1 MITRTDIH
9 DLSTQNTFGMKVS
22 CACFI
27 QYDKAEDLNDL
38 DFQSLPQPVLHIG
51 SASNLLFTGDFSGTV
66 LHSGIKYIKYIDMGL
81 EEVLVAVGAGV
92 LFDDFVAQ
100 ACGHGLW
107 GAENLSLIPGET
119 GAAAVQNIGAYG
131 VEVKDII
138 AGVVCYDTQ
147 TRAKCTFKAAE
158 CRYGYRTSRF
168 KEAPDKGRYIVT
180 SVLFRLT
187 RKYSPKMEYKGLR
200 EAFGDDEPRT
210 PLQVRE
216 AVIKIRMQKLPDP
229 KVMGSA
235 GSFFK
240 NPVVS
245 RDKFLEVEEQARVKN
260 GDRYEVPH
268 YDLEGDQ
275 VKIPA
280 AWLID
285 QCGFKGMRRGN
296 AAVHH
301 AQPLVLVNYTGEATP
316 DEILELEGLIVSE
329 VYDKFGIELIPE
341 VEHI

>member
-1 MITRTDIH
+1 MVTKTDIY

-38 DFQSLPQPVLHIG
+38 DFQALPQPVLHIG
-51 SASNLLFTGDFSGTV
+51 SASNLLFTGDFAGTV
-66 LHSGIKYIKYIDMGL
+66 LHSAIKYIKYIDMGL
-81 EEVLVAVGAGV
+81 SEVLVAVGAGV
-92 LFDDFVAQ
+92 LFDDFVSQ
-100 ACGHGLW
+100 TCGHGLW
-107 GAENLSLIPGET
+107 GAENLSLIPGEV

-138 AGVVCYDTQ
+138 SGVVCYDTKER
-147 TRAKCTFKAAE
+147 TKRTFKVSE
-158 CRYGYRTSRF
+158 CGYDYRTSRF

-187 RKYSPKMEYKGLR
+187 RTYSPKLEYKG
-200 EAFGDDEPRT
+200 
-210 PLQVRE
+210 VRE
-216 AVIKIRMQKLPDP
+216 ALGGNEPKTPKQVRDAIIKIRMEKLPDP

-235 GSFFK
+235 GSFFR
-240 NPVVS
+240 NPIVS
-245 RDKFLEVEEQARVKN
+245 REKFQEIEKIARIKN
-260 GDRYEVPH
+260 GDDYQVPH
-268 YDLEGDQ
+268 YDLDSAR
-275 VKIPA
+275 VKVPA

-301 AQPLVLVNYTGEATP
+301 VQPLVMVNYTGNATP

-329 VYDKFGIELIPE
+329 VYDKFGVELIPE

>member
-1 MITRTDIH
+1 M
-9 DLSTQNTFGMKVS
+9 STQNTFGMKVS

-51 SASNLLFTGDFSGTV
+51 AASNLLFTGDFAGTI
-66 LHSGIKYIKYIDMGL
+66 LHSSIKYIKYIDMGL

-100 ACGHGLW
+100 TCGHGLW

-138 AGVVCYDTQ
+138 SGVVCYDTQ
-147 TRAKCTFKAAE
+147 TRAKCSFKVGE

-180 SVLFRLT
+180 SVLFRLS
-187 RKYSPKMEYKGLR
+187 RKYSPRLEYKGVR
-200 EAFGDDEPRT
+200 EALEGKDPRT
-210 PLQVRE
+210 PQEVRD
-216 AVIKIRMQKLPDP
+216 AIIKIRMEKLPDP
-229 KVMGSA
+229 KLMGSA

-245 RDKFLEVEEQARVKN
+245 RDKFLDIEKIARIKN
-260 GDRYEVPH
+260 GDEYQVPH
-268 YDLEGDQ
+268 YDIGPDQ
-275 VKIPA
+275 VKVPA

-285 QCGFKGMRRGN
+285 QCGFKGMRHGN

-301 AQPLVLVNYTGEATP
+301 VQPLVLVNYTGNATP